1 MNPICVFLGV
11 IFIIAG
17 LGFARGKK
25 YPRSSN
31 WRNLSSK
38 EWKETDNVP
47 LRRNVGGV
55 IMLSGF
61 IFLSKGM
68 MAGFT
73 KKWFTI
79 AMISWFMVAVL
90 DLLYIEKSGKYRGK
104 TFQTK
109 NVERGG
115 KNK

>member
-1 MNPICVFLGV
+1 MNLICVFLGA
-11 IFIIAG
+11 IFIIIG
-17 LGFARGKK
+17 IEFAQGKE
-25 YPRSSN
+25 YLQLFN
-31 WRNLSSK
+31 WTNLPS
-38 EWKETDNVP
+38 EEREGADDVP

-68 MAGFT
+68 ITGFT
-73 KKWFTI
+73 KRWFTI
-79 AMISWFMVAVL
+79 AMISWFIVAGL

-115 KNK
+115 KDK